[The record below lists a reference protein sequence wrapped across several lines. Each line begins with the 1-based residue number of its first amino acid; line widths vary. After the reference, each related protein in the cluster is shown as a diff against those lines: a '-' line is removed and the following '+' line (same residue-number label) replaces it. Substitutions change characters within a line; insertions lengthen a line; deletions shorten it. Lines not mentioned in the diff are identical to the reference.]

1 MSGKNDRSQHR
12 SHDRAGSFGAVTLLV
27 LRIFA
32 GGLFVIAGWIKVNDP
47 HSFYDAIGGFD
58 IVPKGAEH
66 LKVVAAFAIP
76 WAELI
81 CGAMILLGLGTRSA
95 SLLATVLLLVFM
107 GGIASVM
114 LRDVHTSC
122 GCFGK
127 LDFLCT
133 GPIGECHLIR
143 NGVHAATLVA
153 LVLAG
158 GGRISFD
165 RLVSRAEGSGR
176 GEPGAGSGAGPG
188 DGSGA
193 GDGGAGL
200 RGAGAV

>member
-1 MSGKNDRSQHR
+1 MSGAHDHSHR
-12 SHDRAGSFGAVTLLV
+12 KRDSFGAVTLLV

-47 HSFYDAIGGFD
+47 HSFYDAIKGFD
-58 IVPKGAEH
+58 IVPDGAEH
-66 LKVVAAFAIP
+66 MGLLAAFAIP

-81 CGAMILLGLGTRSA
+81 CGVMILVGLGTRSA
-95 SLLATVLLLVFM
+95 SLLATVMLLVFM

-114 LRDVHTSC
+114 LREVHTSC

-153 LVLAG
+153 LMLAG
-158 GGRISFD
+158 AGRISFD
-165 RLVSRAEGSGR
+165 RLIGRAEGVR
-176 GEPGAGSGAGPG
+176 GDREPDGGFPDEGPG
-188 DGSGA
+188 LG
-193 GDGGAGL
+193 
-200 RGAGAV
+200 GAGAV